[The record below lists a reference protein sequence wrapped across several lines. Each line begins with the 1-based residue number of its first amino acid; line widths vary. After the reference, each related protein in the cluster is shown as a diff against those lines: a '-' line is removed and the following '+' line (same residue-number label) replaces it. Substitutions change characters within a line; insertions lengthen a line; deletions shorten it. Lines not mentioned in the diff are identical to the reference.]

1 MTSAPPVVGRS
12 VEPEDRRLPPHHHRD
27 LSGGWLRAA
36 VFGAMD
42 GLVSNL
48 TLVSGV
54 AGGGAS
60 DHIVVLTGLVG
71 LVGGAFSMSAGE
83 WTSVTSQNEATNK
96 ELDNERIELARSP
109 VAEENELVDAWVARG
124 LPERLAREVA
134 QTVAQDPE
142 QALRVHAQEELG
154 VDPDKLPSPWQAATS
169 SFLSFAVGAFVPLA
183 PFLVGGAHALLVAFL
198 LAGLALFGAGALV
211 SRFTGRTVLF
221 SGARQLLFGAATA
234 AVTYGIGAGIGT
246 GVAG

>member
-1 MTSAPPVVGRS
+1 
-12 VEPEDRRLPPHHHRD
+12 
-27 LSGGWLRAA
+27 
-36 VFGAMD
+36 MD